1 MSATL
6 AAAAGG
12 ARAGVRDPDRQ
23 RMGCIGPSVAGGREH
38 RQQRCQ
44 ESSRSSSPGSV
55 TGILQ
60 AKFSQT

>member
-1 MSATL
+1 VSAAL

-23 RMGCIGPSVAGGREH
+23 RVGCIGPSVAGGSD

>member
-1 MSATL
+1 VRTAL

-12 ARAGVRDPDRQ
+12 ARACPRDPDRQ
-23 RMGCIGPSVAGGREH
+23 GMGLVGPSVAGGGDR

-44 ESSRSSSPGSV
+44 DSSRSSSPGSV